1 MVRIVAHRGSS
12 RQAVENTLDAFQ
24 LARRQ
29 GADGVELDARL
40 SADGVLLVHHDRNW
54 SSRLPGVGGH
64 LGRAVAET
72 LAAARPLAVPTLA
85 EVLDTCDGMLVN
97 IELKTDG
104 IAGLGEDDGRR
115 ADAAR
120 DRLAGALVEL
130 LSERGGRDQVLVS
143 SFDAAVLD
151 LVAARSPACRLG
163 WLTEDRP
170 GPAVLAR
177 LAASG
182 HVAVHPHWT
191 VIDAGLVEATHR
203 AGLAVFTWTVDD
215 PASVAQLATLGVD
228 AIITNVPDVALLSLG
243 RGPG

>member
-1 MVRIVAHRGSS
+1 MPSRPTNSPLLLCVLPPERASLVSVVSAAGGTPVLDLVSS
-12 RQAVENTLDAFQ
+12 RAAVRVQGDTWIRT
-24 LARRQ
+24 RRRK
-29 GADGVELDARL
+29 G
-40 SADGVLLVHHDRNW
+40 
-54 SSRLPGVGGH
+54 LPGHGPVI
-64 LGRAVAET
+64 
-72 LAAARPLAVPTLA
+72 LAAGEEPLPIKNRETWLEVTEPGPVP
-85 EVLDTCDGMLVN
+85 
-97 IELKTDG
+97 DG

-163 WLTEDRP
+163 WLTEERP
-170 GPAVLAR
+170 GPTVLAR

-191 VIDAGLVEATHR
+191 VIDAGLVEAAHR

-228 AIITNVPDVALLSLG
+228 AIITNGPDVALLSLG